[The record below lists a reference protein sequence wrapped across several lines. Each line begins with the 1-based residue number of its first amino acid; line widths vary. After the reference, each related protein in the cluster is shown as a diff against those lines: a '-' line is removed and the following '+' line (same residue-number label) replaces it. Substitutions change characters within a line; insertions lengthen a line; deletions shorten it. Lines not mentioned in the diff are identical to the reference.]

1 MSYVTVYSTVKL
13 RNEKGMS
20 VTTEIFIV
28 VEYQI
33 KIDNETTSP
42 IVEYLKKH
50 IKWSYKYYQRE
61 WEIAIDDTSS
71 SHY

>member
-42 IVEYLKKH
+42 MVEYFKKN
-50 IKWSYKYYQRE
+50 IKWSYK
-61 WEIAIDDTSS
+61 
-71 SHY
+71 